1 MMQNMIVADN
11 HMASVENGTKT
22 IAVRVGYCTVKPGT
36 LEIRSAS
43 GCWPTTLVHVVS
55 VQKKSISALSSDE
68 LSQSGFSN
76 VNTLVKQLQPAHPCL
91 STDSDVTVINWKVA
105 S

>member
-1 MMQNMIVADN
+1 MQNMIVADN

-22 IAVRVGYCTVKPGT
+22 IAVRVGYCPVKPGT

-43 GCWPTTLVHVVS
+43 GCWPTALVHVVS

-68 LSQSGFSN
+68 LSQSFFSN
-76 VNTLVKQLQPAHPCL
+76 VNTLVKQLQPTHPCL
-91 STDSDVTVINWKVA
+91 STDSDVTVINWKVP

>member
-22 IAVRVGYCTVKPGT
+22 IAVRVGYCTVKPGP

-43 GCWPTTLVHVVS
+43 GCWPTTRVHVVS
-55 VQKKSISALSSDE
+55 VQRKSISALSSDE